1 MTHPPSL
8 LRGRSVF
15 ISDIHLGTPDC
26 KAEYLLDFLEHL
38 QCDTLYLVGDIVDLV
53 YLKRRI
59 QFPAAQQQVVDKL
72 LAIAAGPTRVLYIP
86 GNHDAAL
93 RRFCGQILSGIEIHE
108 QAVYYRADGRRFLV
122 SHGDELD
129 ACLHAGVFW
138 QFVGDWSHSAILRLN
153 TVVNQLRRACG
164 LPYWSLATHIKRR
177 IDRADAFIARF
188 EQLAARRAGEH
199 AFDGYIGGHIHVAGM
214 RYIDGVMYCNDGDWV
229 EHCSALIER
238 ADGTLDL
245 VQWTGEGVVLLT
257 EPEPELEPA
266 VTALGRAIP
275 SYSTLETNHG

>member
-1 MTHPPSL
+1 MTHPLPL

-26 KAEYLLDFLEHL
+26 KAEYLLDFLEQVH
-38 QCDTLYLVGDIVDLV
+38 CDTLYLVGDIVDLV

-59 QFPAAQQQVVDKL
+59 QFSAAQQQVVDKL
-72 LAIAAGPTRVLYIP
+72 LAIAAGPTRVVYIP

-93 RRFCGQILSGIEIHE
+93 RRFCGQVLSGIEIHE
-108 QAVYYRADGRRFLV
+108 QAVFYSADGRRFLV

-153 TVVNQLRRACG
+153 TVVNQLRRGLG
-164 LPYWSLATHIKRR
+164 LPYWSLATQIKRK
-177 IDRADAFIARF
+177 IDRAGAFIQRF
-188 EQLAARRAGEH
+188 EQLAARRAGDN
-199 AFDGYIGGHIHVAGM
+199 AFEGYIGGHIHVAGM
-214 RYIDGVMYCNDGDWV
+214 RYIDGILYCNDGDWV

-238 ADGTLDL
+238 HDGALEL
-245 VQWTGEGVVLLT
+245 VRWAGAGELLMA
-257 EPEPELEPA
+257 EPAPEPEL
-266 VTALGRAIP
+266 TDLGGAIP
-275 SYSTLETNHG
+275 SYSTWETNHG